1 MRRPLLLWPLIILL
15 LVLSLGGGFYGGI
28 TMLIDPSGNLLQV
41 ADVLP
46 LIPVP
51 NFILPGIFLILVMG
65 VFPLFLAFGLITR
78 PNWPRIDSLFNWSKH
93 HWAWT
98 GTLGLVAILAIWL
111 AYEGLLIGAFPI
123 TYITAII
130 GFLILLIALM
140 PGVRKYYA
148 K

>member
-51 NFILPGIFLILVMG
+51 NFILPGIFLLLVMG
-65 VFPLFLAFGLITR
+65 VFPLFLAFGLIAR
-78 PNWPRIDSLFNWSKH
+78 PNWPRIDSLFN
-93 HWAWT
+93 
-98 GTLGLVAILAIWL
+98 
-111 AYEGLLIGAFPI
+111 
-123 TYITAII
+123 
-130 GFLILLIALM
+130 
-140 PGVRKYYA
+140 
-148 K
+148 